1 MSDGDNLLV
10 LREAITRDI
19 DVDTATFPGGY
30 PGNIELA
37 LLDAVLSIRAKYGTW
52 PTTGVGRRVMAY
64 RELRASSQAGE
75 VICDDLAVLA
85 DFDRDSLGD
94 VVGRQE
100 VSGVPKVD
108 VIQNGA
114 RALADAGAR
123 HTADL
128 KANPEDYKSAYTSV
142 RGLGPVTW
150 SYFGMLL
157 GIQDVKADTMI
168 RRYLSRQLGRTV
180 NSDEARG
187 LLLRAAEDL
196 GLEPSALDHAIWRFE
211 RRAKPRKERSQ
222 S

>member
-1 MSDGDNLLV
+1 MGNGDDLLV
-10 LREAITRDI
+10 LREAITHDI

-94 VVGRQE
+94 VVGRQK

-168 RRYLSRQLGRTV
+168 CRYLSRQLGRTV

-211 RRAKPRKERSQ
+211 RGVKPRKKRSQ

>member
-1 MSDGDNLLV
+1 MSDGDDLLV

-19 DVDTATFPGGY
+19 DVAAATFPGGY

-85 DFDRDSLGD
+85 DFDRDNLGD
-94 VVGRQE
+94 VVGRQK

-123 HTADL
+123 HAADL

-168 RRYLSRQLGRTV
+168 CRYLSRQLGRTV

-211 RRAKPRKERSQ
+211 RGAKPRKERSQ